1 VKSSSANGDAPTA
14 ATGEASFRNPTEL
27 GSMRRSLVKKAPYY
41 QGANEILSRIGIEGV
56 ESALRVLWPR
66 RHGSAGSK
74 RDTRTLIRVDLAALR
89 IARKG
94 AA

>member
-1 VKSSSANGDAPTA
+1 MNSNVGSS
-14 ATGEASFRNPTEL
+14 L
-27 GSMRRSLVKKAPYY
+27 KKVLPERQCAM
-41 QGANEILSRIGIEGV
+41 AILSSIGREGV

-74 RDTRTLIRVDLAALR
+74 SSTRALIRVDLAALR
-89 IARKG
+89 IARNGG